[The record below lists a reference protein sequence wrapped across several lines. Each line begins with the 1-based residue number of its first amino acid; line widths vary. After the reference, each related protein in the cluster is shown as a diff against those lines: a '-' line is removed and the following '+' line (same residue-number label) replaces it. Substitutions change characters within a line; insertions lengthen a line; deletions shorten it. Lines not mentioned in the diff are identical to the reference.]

1 MKQLQ
6 MKQKNKKVDFFGMLL
21 GSLRTSLLENLLSSK
36 GVKRPSDGV
45 IRIGEETN
53 REGQDF

>member
-21 GSLRTSLLENLLSSK
+21 GSLRSSLLENLLSSK